1 MDAHGFVAAEHGAA
15 LARNDPHGL
24 DQDETAAIS
33 LYTHESELYPTLN
46 DLLRQRDR
54 KRLRPFFPYLRLLMD
69 ARRKLP
75 RHVGTVWRGVKGVDL
90 RDKYLKGSEVYWW
103 AFSSTTK
110 DLSTLQNPNFLG
122 TSGLRTVFN
131 IQVKRMKQGSFASIV
146 GLVCLYRRPRLPL

>member
-1 MDAHGFVAAEHGAA
+1 
-15 LARNDPHGL
+15 
-24 DQDETAAIS
+24 
-33 LYTHESELYPTLN
+33 
-46 DLLRQRDR
+46 
-54 KRLRPFFPYLRLLMD
+54 MD

-122 TSGLRTVFN
+122 TSGVRTVFN